1 MSDPQAVAII
11 ASNLFGKTI
20 EYTQNGFTIVKDIRT
35 VEDALTEAVRMLHAA
50 SPTMHR

>member
-20 EYTQNGFTIVKDIRT
+20 EYTQGGFTIVKDIRT
-35 VEDALTEAVRMLHAA
+35 VDDALAEAVRLLHAVA
-50 SPTMHR
+50 PTMHR